1 MGWHASWTSSS
12 TASATRSLSA
22 DDLSERVNGFVE
34 VHGVAV
40 AVLVGLVGDRQSC
53 LAVVCDELVG
63 VCGWWAG
70 DGGVEPV
77 LTGILVR
84 FEGSAVRGGCGSEAH
99 RRGRSRSCSRL
110 RGRVGGVASRAG
122 SGWRGWFRR
131 RRPSGYGG

>member
-22 DDLSERVNGFVE
+22 DDLSERVDGFVE

-99 RRGRSRSCSRL
+99 RRGGSRL
-110 RGRVGGVASRAG
+110 CWRPRGGG
-122 SGWRGWFRR
+122 
-131 RRPSGYGG
+131 GGGGGGGGA